1 MVELTQVEFLNGI
14 FGIFIVIAFFYMGLR
29 SILKYSIHKDRKLL
43 YFGGAIPFISSPW
56 WSISID
62 FISILLTGNQISP
75 EIYFLVGYGFPF
87 GTLFWMIVFTELT
100 YKEKQKLILL
110 IFTIF
115 WIVFFVIFFYYFFF
129 TDMQQI
135 GELNRPLTPQ
145 IGLYLRVRSIVAVLI
160 LLITGFLFYRESHKT
175 TNPTVRLKGT
185 LFLVGILLFMIGAF
199 TYIITG
205 IAFVPLIFFI
215 PSLFSVYGAMLTPEW
230 VKKRLIKEGN

>member
-1 MVELTQVEFLNGI
+1 MVELTQIEFLNGI

-29 SILKYSIHKDRKLL
+29 SISKYLTHKDIKLL
-43 YFGGAIPFISSPW
+43 YFGSAIPFMSSPW

-62 FISILLTGNQISP
+62 FISILSTGNQISP
-75 EIYFLVGYGFPF
+75 EIYFLVGYGFPLGIF
-87 GTLFWMIVFTELT
+87 FWMIVFTELT

-115 WIVFFVIFFYYFFF
+115 WIIFCVIFFYYFFF

-145 IGLYLRVRSIVAVLI
+145 IGLYLRIRSIITVLI
-160 LLITGFLFYRESHKT
+160 ILLTGFLFYRESHKT
-175 TNPTVRLKGT
+175 TNPNVRLKGT
-185 LFLVGILLFMIGAF
+185 LFLAGIFLFVIGTF
-199 TYIITG
+199 TYVITG

-215 PSLFSVYGAMLTPEW
+215 PSLFSVYGAILTPEW
-230 VKKRLIKEGN
+230 VKKRLIKERE